1 MSPTANQTP
10 GQDDGGIVAAGSQV
24 APGALISAC
33 ALASPDGVIGR
44 HLLANACASVAHDSV
59 VGDFVTLG
67 PRACV
72 NGSVRIGD
80 GISPARRG
88 EVVGRLATRAIAA
101 GARIMLT
108 GLA

>member
-1 MSPTANQTP
+1 LSPTANQTP
-10 GQDDGGIVAAGSQV
+10 GQDNGDIVAAGSQV
-24 APGALISAC
+24 APGGLISAY
-33 ALASPDGVIGR
+33 ALVSPDVVIGR
-44 HLLANACASVAHDSV
+44 HLLANACASVAHDIM

-88 EVVGRLATRAIAA
+88 EVVGRVATRAIAA
-101 GARIMLT
+101 GTRIVLT
-108 GLA
+108 DLG